1 MCSYT
6 TLQFIVN
13 RLFSDINVSQGS
25 VVTYARNGGIVNN
38 HFTAN
43 LPRNLSVENL
53 CKSLKILQN
62 HGDEFQSLWPHFFG
76 PTLYVLGSPHL
87 TL

>member
-43 LPRNLSVENL
+43 LPRNL
-53 CKSLKILQN
+53 
-62 HGDEFQSLWPHFFG
+62 
-76 PTLYVLGSPHL
+76 
-87 TL
+87 